1 MTRRHARKEIL
12 DCLYEA
18 EMGVDTEEVLKGYR
32 GGKQFEF
39 ISEFVKSVRGN
50 IAFCDAEISRYARN
64 WTLSRINEVD
74 KNILRMGIAEICLMK
89 NEVKIAINE
98 AVELAK
104 KYSSEKSSAFI
115 NGILD
120 KVAREHARPSGSK

>member
-1 MTRRHARKEIL
+1 MTRRQARKEIL
-12 DCLYEA
+12 DCLYKA
-18 EMGVDTEEVLKGYR
+18 EMGVDTENSLKESIGD
-32 GGKQFEF
+32 KQFEF
-39 ISEFVKSVRGN
+39 INGFVKSVREN
-50 IAFCDAEISRYARN
+50 IAFCDGKISRHARN
-64 WTLSRINEVD
+64 WVLSRINEVD

-104 KYSSEKSSAFI
+104 KYSSEKSAAFI

-120 KVAREHARPSGSK
+120 KVAREQNPPSGS

>member
-1 MTRRHARKEIL
+1 MNRRKARKVVL
-12 DCLYEA
+12 DCLYRMET
-18 EMGVDTEEVLKGYR
+18 GVAVGDELEEYR
-32 GGKQFEF
+32 GDMQVEF
-39 ISEFVKSVRGN
+39 ISEFLKKVREN
-50 IAFCDAEISRYARN
+50 ISFCDGKISRYARN
-64 WTLSRINEVD
+64 WDISRISEVD

-104 KYSSEKSSAFI
+104 RYASEKSPAFV

-120 KVAREHARPSGSK
+120 KIAHENE